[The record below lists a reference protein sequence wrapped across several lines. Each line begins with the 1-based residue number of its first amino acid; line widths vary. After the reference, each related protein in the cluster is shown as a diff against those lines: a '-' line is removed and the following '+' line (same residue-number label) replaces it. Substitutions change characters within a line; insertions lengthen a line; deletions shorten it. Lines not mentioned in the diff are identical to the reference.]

1 MKETVFLKTK
11 HKPRFSI
18 FSVNKNLVFVAV
30 CQEGKYAVCVQK
42 NDCIAGHL
50 PIGTSRNFVTTIF
63 YFLRADKYSLYK
75 VVITGK
81 PVKLVEGYEMQVPWK
96 LKFTGRSKLVNIV
109 EMLKNQNIIVLKQAF
124 TLLFLPALP
133 SI

>member
-1 MKETVFLKTK
+1 M
-11 HKPRFSI
+11 
-18 FSVNKNLVFVAV
+18 FVAV
-30 CQEGKYAVCVQK
+30 CQEGKYAVCVKK
-42 NDCIAGHL
+42 NYYIAGHL
-50 PIGTSRNFVTTIF
+50 PTGTSRNFGTTNF

-81 PVKLVEGYEMQVPWK
+81 PVKLVEGYEMQVPCK

-109 EMLKNQNIIVLKQAF
+109 QMLKSQNIIVLKQAF